1 MATNRSILFGAVL
14 GFVLGAAP
22 ALAQDDPVPVAPQP
36 LPDIAL
42 PPDLD
47 RVLRDYERAWRA
59 GDAAALAALFAEDG
73 FILQSN
79 RPPTR
84 GRAAIRAA
92 YEGQGG
98 APLRL
103 RALAF
108 SAGDTIGYIIGAYG
122 YGEGP
127 GDTGKF
133 TLTLRRE
140 PGEPWLIFSDMDN
153 GNALPRRPSG
163 VVPPAAR
170 TPQRDASATNN

>member
-1 MATNRSILFGAVL
+1 MGVTRFVLASIVL
-14 GFVLGAAP
+14 GFGVAAASLHATDLP
-22 ALAQDDPVPVAPQP
+22 RPTPSAEVPDV
-36 LPDIAL
+36 AL
-42 PPDLD
+42 PPELD

-59 GDAAALAALFAEDG
+59 GDAAALAALFTEDG

-122 YGEGP
+122 YGDGP

-133 TLTLRRE
+133 TLTLRRK

-153 GNALPRRPSG
+153 ANAAPHRPSTPTPSEPLRQDTG
-163 VVPPAAR
+163 PAK
-170 TPQRDASATNN
+170 N